1 MIKCKLRILMA
12 IKEVNQKEL
21 SEATGIRPN
30 TISGY
35 VKNTYTTIHKEH
47 LEALCNYFGCSV
59 GDIFETVTE

>member
-35 VKNTYTTIHKEH
+35 VNNTYTTINKDH
-47 LEALCNYFGCSV
+47 LEILCNFFECSV
-59 GDIFETVTE
+59 EDIFENVKE